1 MAYIQMQ
8 EDHSEIN
15 SSDTQGTVPMTREA
29 RCDRHGVTMAVIL
42 FVTHRINK
50 RTYDGRN
57 RMGTCDVMQM
67 EVYAD
72 LEK

>member
-1 MAYIQMQ
+1 MTSVGTIKIVGIGQVTHI
-8 EDHSEIN
+8 DHHRVN
-15 SSDTQGTVPMTREA
+15 
-29 RCDRHGVTMAVIL
+29 RHGVTMAVIL

>member
-1 MAYIQMQ
+1 MIRFQRIASQ
-8 EDHSEIN
+8 SE
-15 SSDTQGTVPMTREA
+15 QA
-29 RCDRHGVTMAVIL
+29 RCDNGRHPI
-42 FVTHRINK
+42 VTHRINK

>member
-1 MAYIQMQ
+1 MIRFQRIAS
-8 EDHSEIN
+8 H
-15 SSDTQGTVPMTREA
+15 G
-29 RCDRHGVTMAVIL
+29 DRHGVTMAVIL